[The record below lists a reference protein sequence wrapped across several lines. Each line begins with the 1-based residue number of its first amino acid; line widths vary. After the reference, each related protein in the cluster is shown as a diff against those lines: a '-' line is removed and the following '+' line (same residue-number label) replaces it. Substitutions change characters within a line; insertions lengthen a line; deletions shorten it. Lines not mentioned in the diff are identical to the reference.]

1 MSITSID
8 AVAKTCIRLLLKEPF
23 YGHYMSGVP
32 KEMTED
38 VPTAAVGLFSN
49 QLIKLRVNPKFW
61 ESLSDAHRYGLIKH
75 EVLHIVLRHL
85 LISRDY
91 SNKRLY
97 NIAADLVVNQ
107 YIDPAQL
114 PEGGITL
121 KRFYYLENYQG
132 VKLEPGQDVG
142 YYYRRLDKVLKE
154 NPELKIPGGGQ
165 GGNDFFELLENGSSE
180 LDRHSGWKEFDK
192 MSPGDA
198 KILEHQLNNA
208 LKNTAS
214 RVKRSSNGYGTMPAS
229 LIEQI
234 KGMLKALTPKFD
246 WRRMLR
252 LFAAS
257 SNSSYLKNTL
267 RRPSKRYGTSP
278 GIKLKRRHKLLLAI
292 DTSGSVPIR
301 DLEVFYSEIYHIWR
315 QGAEI
320 TVVECDAVIQKNYT
334 YRGQM
339 PEQIH
344 GRGGTSFSP
353 PIEFAN
359 KVLNPDAIIYF
370 TDGYAPP
377 PQDKSR
383 YPILW
388 VITTN
393 GLEKDT
399 PGWDALPGQKMR
411 IEL

>member
-1 MSITSID
+1 MTQSSVD
-8 AVAKTCIRLLLKEPF
+8 EVAKTCIRLLLKEPF

-32 KEMTED
+32 KEMTEQ
-38 VPTAAVGLFSN
+38 VPTAAVCLLGDS
-49 QLIKLRVNPKFW
+49 LIKLRVNPDFW
-61 ESLSDAHRYGLIKH
+61 ASLSDAHRYGLIKH

-85 LISRDY
+85 LSSKDF
-91 SNKRLY
+91 SNKSLY

-121 KRFYYLENYQG
+121 KRFYYLENKYG
-132 VKLEPGQDVG
+132 VKLETGKDVG
-142 YYYRRLDKVLKE
+142 YYYQKLDGFLKE
-154 NPELKIPGGGQ
+154 NSDGSMPNDGGGK
-165 GGNDFFELLENGSSE
+165 GSLMDLLENGSEE
-180 LDRHSGWKEFDK
+180 LERHKNWREFDK

-208 LKNTAS
+208 LKTTTDRIEKSA
-214 RVKRSSNGYGTMPAS
+214 NGYGTIPAD
-229 LIEQI
+229 LVE
-234 KGMLKALTPKFD
+234 KLRGMLQALKPKFD

-278 GIKLKRRHKLLLAI
+278 GVKLKRRHKLLLAI
-292 DTSGSVPIR
+292 DTSGSIPIR
-301 DLEVFYSEIYHIWR
+301 DLEVFYGEIYHIWR

-320 TVVECDAVIQKNYT
+320 TVVECDSVIQKNYL

-339 PEQIH
+339 PTQIH
-344 GRGGTSFSP
+344 GRGGTDFSP
-353 PIEFAN
+353 PIAFAN
-359 KVLNPDAIIYF
+359 QELNPDAIIYF

-377 PQDKSR
+377 PNEKSR

-388 VITTN
+388 VITSD
-393 GLEKDT
+393 GLKNNSKE
-399 PGWDALPGQKMR
+399 WQALPGQKVQ
-411 IEL
+411 IEI

>member
-1 MSITSID
+1 MSTSSID

-32 KEMTED
+32 KEMTES
-38 VPTAAVGLFSN
+38 VPTAAVSLFSN
-49 QLIKLRVNPKFW
+49 QLIKLRVNPEFW

-85 LISRDY
+85 LTARDY
-91 SNKRLY
+91 SNKQLF

-121 KRFYYLENYQG
+121 KRFYYLENYHG
-132 VKLEPGQDVG
+132 IKLEPGKDVG
-142 YYYRRLDKVLKE
+142 YYYRKLDGILKK
-154 NPELKIPGGGQ
+154 NPDLKMPSGA
-165 GGNDFFELLENGSSE
+165 GGNYFFDLLENGSSE
-180 LDRHSGWKEFDK
+180 LERHADWQEFDK

-198 KILEHQLNNA
+198 KIMEHQLNNA
-208 LKNTAS
+208 LKTTVS
-214 RVKRSSNGYGTMPAS
+214 RIERSGNGYGTMPAG
-229 LIEQI
+229 LVEQL
-234 KGMLKALTPKFD
+234 KGMIKALKPKFD

-292 DTSGSVPIR
+292 DTSGSVPTR

-320 TVVECDAVIQKNYT
+320 TVVECDSVIQKNYS

-339 PEQIH
+339 PTHIH
-344 GRGGTSFSP
+344 GRGGTNFSP
-353 PIEFAN
+353 PIELAN
-359 KVLNPDAIIYF
+359 KELNPDAIIYF

-377 PQDKSR
+377 PRDKSR

-393 GLEKDT
+393 GLEKDS
-399 PGWDALPGQKMR
+399 PAWKALPGQKIQ
-411 IEL
+411 IEI